1 MLEQGRRRTR
11 LELLLRQGA
20 WAVAASLLG
29 FCLLLLAGTQV
40 LDWRWPVAL
49 AFGAVTWAVW
59 AVVRSTPPRRKVALR
74 LDGALETGDLF
85 STALH
90 YREGAPVREPDP
102 RFLERLNTAAEQTAA
117 STDVSSAIPMRW
129 PRSGWAAVASFVLAF
144 SLFLLRYGILHTFD
158 LTAPLAAVE
167 FDTLTGAPVAKRKAP
182 PRQMAKADMPGV
194 EKLEIPAED
203 QSTWTQEQLAEKQME
218 TLKSPDA
225 NQPAREGLKDADT
238 GQEAADSEGEDSG
251 DDGTK
256 GSDDPNAPAG
266 AADPRKGGEKSGSK
280 DRGDEKSSSLMDK
293 MRDALA
299 NLMDKMKIDS
309 KGGETKSASN
319 KGQKGEQGQKMEK
332 GQKARGQ
339 QQQGQDA
346 DASQQGD
353 QPGEGDSPQQ
363 AKSQQGGDQD
373 APSKNE
379 KSGVGK
385 QDGNKD
391 TELAEQRDAMGKLS
405 EVLGKR
411 ALNVQG
417 EVMVEVNNS
426 RNQQLKTPYVD
437 RSARHADSG
446 GEVSRDEVPLEL
458 RDYVQRYYESVR
470 RAGTSKK

>member
-1 MLEQGRRRTR
+1 
-11 LELLLRQGA
+11 
-20 WAVAASLLG
+20 
-29 FCLLLLAGTQV
+29 
-40 LDWRWPVAL
+40 
-49 AFGAVTWAVW
+49 
-59 AVVRSTPPRRKVALR
+59 
-74 LDGALETGDLF
+74 
-85 STALH
+85 
-90 YREGAPVREPDP
+90 
-102 RFLERLNTAAEQTAA
+102 
-117 STDVSSAIPMRW
+117 
-129 PRSGWAAVASFVLAF
+129 
-144 SLFLLRYGILHTFD
+144 
-158 LTAPLAAVE
+158 
-167 FDTLTGAPVAKRKAP
+167 
-182 PRQMAKADMPGV
+182 
-194 EKLEIPAED
+194 
-203 QSTWTQEQLAEKQME
+203 
-218 TLKSPDA
+218 
-225 NQPAREGLKDADT
+225 
-238 GQEAADSEGEDSG
+238 
-251 DDGTK
+251 
-256 GSDDPNAPAG
+256 
-266 AADPRKGGEKSGSK
+266 
-280 DRGDEKSSSLMDK
+280 MDK

-332 GQKARGQ
+332 GQNARGQ

-353 QPGEGDSPQQ
+353 QPGEGDTPQQ

-373 APSKNE
+373 TPSKNE

-437 RSARHADSG
+437 RTARHADSG

-470 RAGTSKK
+470 KPGAAPAKK